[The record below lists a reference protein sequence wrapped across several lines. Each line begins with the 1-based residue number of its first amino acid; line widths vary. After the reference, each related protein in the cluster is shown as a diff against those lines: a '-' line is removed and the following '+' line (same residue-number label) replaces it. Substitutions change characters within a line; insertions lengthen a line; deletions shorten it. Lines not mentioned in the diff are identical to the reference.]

1 MNTDIITKMLPM
13 MVAQIHADV
22 EMMNNMASA
31 AGMSLEGL
39 EFSSAV
45 TEPFDVRDIMS
56 VIPDKNLADDV
67 TKADDVTASCDDV
80 TLPFISSCDLLV
92 LSYLEQDT

>member
-1 MNTDIITKMLPM
+1 MTKMLPM
-13 MVAQIHADV
+13 IVAQIQAEV
-22 EMMNNMASA
+22 EMINNMASA
-31 AGMSLEGL
+31 MGMSLVGL
-39 EFSSAV
+39 RSSSAV
-45 TEPFDVRDIMS
+45 TDPFYVRDIIS
-56 VIPDKNLADDV
+56 VIPDMNLADDV